1 LGGTIPVANT
11 TAVLAS
17 DGTEYV
23 DALCTTHECRPLV
36 PINADGSVDSAGL
49 VAAQSY
55 YEVMSRARAAL
66 AIREETPP

>member
-1 LGGTIPVANT
+1 
-11 TAVLAS
+11 
-17 DGTEYV
+17 
-23 DALCTTHECRPLV
+23 V